1 MALPTWAEQMRAL
14 EGVVDTLM
22 ETWRPDGATAAEL
35 QDMNKLALSIL
46 SEGYLCRVYTDAKR
60 PVFMPLWNYAYN
72 QGGPDPDYVYSTV
85 RGRHRRRLPDLR
97 VPRAPRASSRSPS
110 RAST

>member
-22 ETWRPDGATAAEL
+22 ETWRPEGATEAEL

-46 SEGYLCRVYTDAKR
+46 SER
-60 PVFMPLWNYAYN
+60 
-72 QGGPDPDYVYSTV
+72 
-85 RGRHRRRLPDLR
+85 
-97 VPRAPRASSRSPS
+97 
-110 RAST
+110 